1 MSQETPATNLDGIMT
16 TDIDLMMQ
24 QTLLKV
30 PDNFDLRIMSRLTN
44 VSQTKYSASDSKTN
58 WLFKF
63 TQICQ
68 WGVMAIGGSLA
79 AAEVIAFVFGFWT
92 ATVAL

>member
-1 MSQETPATNLDGIMT
+1 MSQQTPATNLDGTMP

-24 QTLLKV
+24 QTILEV
-30 PDNFDLRIMSRLTN
+30 PDNFDIRIMSKLSS
-44 VSQTKYSASDSKTN
+44 VSQINYLGSSSKTN
-58 WLFKF
+58 WLFKL
-63 TQICQ
+63 TQVCQ